1 MKAPTKPLSIGEFV
15 PMLAL
20 TVSLVAM
27 STDVML
33 PALDTIG
40 RDLAVSNPN
49 DTQLIVSMLFLGYAL
64 GQLLAGPLSDSFGR
78 KPVVYLGFSIFLV
91 GCLMSMLATDINLML
106 AGRVLQGL
114 GVAGPRVV
122 PIAIVRDGYEGRAM
136 ARIMSFIMAV
146 FILVP
151 TLAPL
156 IGQGVFV
163 LAGWRATFT
172 LLFVMAV
179 IALVWFG
186 LRQPETLPPEKR
198 RVFSVRNVI
207 SGIVEIC
214 TIRITI
220 GYTITAGLIFG
231 AFIGYLGS
239 SRQIYQDAYNT
250 GLLFPVYFGAAAIAI
265 GAGSVLNAKLVMRL
279 GMRRL
284 SWSAMTFTTVS
295 AAGFALIVHDAG
307 GLPEFWLFMAW
318 LMTLFFCMGLLFGNL
333 NALAM
338 EPLGHM
344 AGLGAAFVGCGS
356 TLVALPLAWFVG
368 GSFNG
373 GVLPLVLGFAG
384 LGMASLVVMRLT
396 DGRWF

>member
-1 MKAPTKPLSIGEFV
+1 MKQPTKPLSTGEFV
-15 PMLAL
+15 PLLAL

-33 PALDTIG
+33 PALDVIG
-40 RDLAVSNPN
+40 QDLAVANVN
-49 DTQLIVSMLFLGYAL
+49 DTQLIVSMLFVGYAI
-64 GQLLAGPLSDSFGR
+64 GQLLAGPLSDCFGR
-78 KPVVYLGFSIFLV
+78 KPIVYWGFGVFLV
-91 GCLMSMLATDINLML
+91 GCLMSMLATDFTVML
-106 AGRVLQGL
+106 VGRVLQGL
-114 GVAGPRVV
+114 GVAGPRIV

-172 LLFVMAV
+172 LLFVMAL

-186 LRQPETLPPEKR
+186 LRQPETLAPAQR
-198 RVFSVRNVI
+198 RKFSVRNVI

-214 TIRITI
+214 AIRVTM
-220 GYTITAGLIFG
+220 GYTVTAGLVFG
-231 AFIGYLGS
+231 SFIGYLGS
-239 SRQIYQDAYNT
+239 SRQIYQDAYDT
-250 GLLFPVYFGAAAIAI
+250 GMLFPVYFGAAAIAI
-265 GAGSVLNAKLVMRL
+265 GAGSMLNARLVMRL
-279 GMRRL
+279 GMRLL
-284 SWSAMTFTTVS
+284 SWRAVSLTTVS
-295 AAGFALIVHDAG
+295 AAAFAVVVHYSG
-307 GLPEFWLFMAW
+307 GLPAFWLFMAW
-318 LMTLFFCMGLLFGNL
+318 LMVTFFCMGLLFGNL

-344 AGLGAAFVGCGS
+344 AGLGAAFVGCVS
-356 TLVALPLAWFVG
+356 TIIALPFAWIVG

-373 GVLPLVLGFAG
+373 GVMPLVMGFAVLG
-384 LGMASLVVMRLT
+384 LASLVVMRWT
-396 DGRWF
+396 EKRWF